1 MPTQT
6 ASSAHILTE
15 CQEKAMDILLRQG
28 NVFLTGAAGT
38 GKSFLLSRYLRGKDS
53 GEFPI
58 VASTGAA
65 AVIVGGRTF
74 HSFFG
79 IGIME
84 GGISATVTR
93 ALRNKRLITRLQR
106 AYSVIIDEISML
118 SGDTLMAAEMVARR
132 ARNRDEP
139 WGGLRIVAVGDFA
152 QLPPV
157 TLGQVEKDWAFRC
170 QTWRE
175 SDFQPALLSTVMRTQ
190 DIEFLEILNFIR
202 NGVVNDRVRQYLND
216 RVAQSGD
223 HTEGTRLYP
232 RRMQADQFNL
242 RRLEAIPARLY
253 EIQTVYEGDERSV
266 TNAKKVLPIP
276 DVLMLKEGA
285 LIMMRKNDVQYPLR
299 YVNGSLGYV
308 RRIAQNELSISLFNG
323 ECIDV
328 EKEKFTLLDGDGREV
343 AGAWNF
349 PVSLAWATTIHKA
362 QGASLDKLIVDLHA
376 LWEPGQAYVALSR
389 VRSGAG
395 LTIERWSAPSIRAE
409 PLVTAFYDKLS
420 EASQKYVPRP
430 FLEVITREEVAREK
444 SEDSPRRD
452 PAKKQAMSRGSR
464 STVIHNLLLKEASI
478 DEISLECGIKI
489 DRVILYIEKLLLEG
503 IPLKIEYLL
512 QDLEGAE
519 RARAAFEDQG
529 IDRLRP
535 VFDSLNE
542 SIPFSTL
549 RIVRCVMAAEAR

>member
-1 MPTQT
+1 MPTKT
-6 ASSAHILTE
+6 APSAHTLTE
-15 CQEKAMDILLRQG
+15 CQEKAMNILLRQG

-38 GKSFLLSRYLRGKDS
+38 GKSFLLSRYLQGKD
-53 GEFPI
+53 GHEFPV

-93 ALRNKRLITRLQR
+93 ALRSKRVITRLQR
-106 AYSVIIDEISML
+106 AYSVIIDEVSML

-139 WGGLRIVAVGDFA
+139 WGGLRIIVVGDFA

-157 TLGQVEKDWAFRC
+157 THGGVEKDWAFRH

-190 DIEFLEILNFIR
+190 DLEFLEILNFIR

-216 RVAQSGD
+216 RTAESTD
-223 HTEGTRLYP
+223 RAEGTRLYP
-232 RRMQADQFNL
+232 HRAQADQFNL
-242 RRLEAIPARLY
+242 RRLEAIPARQYDIL
-253 EIQTVYEGDERSV
+253 TAYEGDERSIEK
-266 TNAKKVLPIP
+266 AKKSLPIS
-276 DVLMLKEGA
+276 DVLSLKEGA
-285 LIMMRKNDVQYPLR
+285 FVMMRKNDTNFPQR
-299 YVNGSLGYV
+299 FVNGSLGYV
-308 RRIAQNELSISLFNG
+308 RRITEDELSISLLNG
-323 ECIDV
+323 EFIDV
-328 EKEKFTLLDGDGREV
+328 EKDKFTMLDGDGKEI

-430 FLEVITREEVAREK
+430 MLEEITREEVTQEEYDEA
-444 SEDSPRRD
+444 PRRD
-452 PAKKQAMSRGSR
+452 PVKKQAMSKSGR
-464 STVIHNLLLKEASI
+464 STVIHNLIQREASI

-503 IPLKIEYLL
+503 IPLEIEYLL
-512 QDLEGAE
+512 ENLQGAE
-519 RARAAFEDQG
+519 TARAAFEDQG

-542 SIPFSTL
+542 SIPYSTL